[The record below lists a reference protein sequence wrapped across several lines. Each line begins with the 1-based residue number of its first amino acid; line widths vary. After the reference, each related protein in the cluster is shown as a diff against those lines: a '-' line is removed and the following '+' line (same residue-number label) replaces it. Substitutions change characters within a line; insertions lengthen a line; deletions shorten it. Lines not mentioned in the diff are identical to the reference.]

1 MKRFGYSFRCRTH
14 IGQSINEDALKNA
27 SLFWNEVHNTIKEN
41 GFGKNNIFNMDESP
55 IFFNMVP
62 NKTIAKRGKKQY

>member
-1 MKRFGYSFRCRTH
+1 MKRLGYSFRCSTH

-41 GFGKNNIFNMDESP
+41 GLGKNNIFNNLISLYIVQTP
-55 IFFNMVP
+55 S
-62 NKTIAKRGKKQY
+62 